1 MPEPGE
7 VRQVMNR
14 ITLAPTTL
22 PNTPPRQRK
31 VDSRHYGIT
40 DVLTGRRPLSEFDQ
54 VVKDWQNNGGN
65 AIRTELQQS
74 IAAGG

>member
-1 MPEPGE
+1 MAWLTVGGRPLFQPL
-7 VRQVMNR
+7 
-14 ITLAPTTL
+14 T
-22 PNTPPRQRK
+22 
-31 VDSRHYGIT
+31 DGIT
-40 DVLTGRRPLSEFDQ
+40 DVLAGRRPLSEFDQ